1 MKQYEVVDEKGNR
14 IALCNSIKL
23 AESYH
28 KSEPGSKIIER
39 EL

>member
-1 MKQYEVVDEKGNR
+1 MKQYEVVDADGKR
-14 IALCNSIKL
+14 IALCNSKKL

-39 EL
+39 DL